1 MIFEPKRVAAL
12 ELDPYRDNGC
22 RGGRSMRT
30 PASRHAF
37 RAAGWLAV
45 CLCAVWVPNSYAEPS
60 GSPPAHPPATAAAVA
75 PALPIKEFMA
85 HVVAYSAQN
94 LWNKQ
99 GWINDKTGM
108 HSLLPKNEQE
118 WEDAESASLTLSEVI
133 GILLQPDRRLPF
145 PGWDNNARAVR
156 TLAQQAAAA
165 AEKHDAD
172 AFVRIGGELDEA
184 CEKCHKAAGL

>member
-1 MIFEPKRVAAL
+1 L
-12 ELDPYRDNGC
+12 
-22 RGGRSMRT
+22 
-30 PASRHAF
+30 
-37 RAAGWLAV
+37 RAARWLAV
-45 CLCAVWVPNSYAEPS
+45 CLCAAWIPNTYAERAQS
-60 GSPPAHPPATAAAVA
+60 APARKPAAAA
-75 PALPIKEFMA
+75 EPALPIKEFMG
-85 HVVAYSAQN
+85 HVVAYAAQN

-108 HSLLPKNEQE
+108 HSLLPKNDQE

-156 TLAQQAAAA
+156 ALAQRAAAA

-172 AFVRIGGELDEA
+172 AFLRIGGELDEA

>member
-1 MIFEPKRVAAL
+1 MASSAAEPPK
-12 ELDPYRDNGC
+12 PS
-22 RGGRSMRT
+22 RGGST
-30 PASRHAF
+30 APAS
-37 RAAGWLAV
+37 
-45 CLCAVWVPNSYAEPS
+45 EPVI
-60 GSPPAHPPATAAAVA
+60 P
-75 PALPIKEFMA
+75 LKEFMG
-85 HVVAYSAQN
+85 HVVAYAAQN

-145 PGWDNNARAVR
+145 PGWDSNARAVR
-156 TLAQQAAAA
+156 ALAQQAAAA

-172 AFVRIGGELDEA
+172 TFLRIGGELDEA

>member
-12 ELDPYRDNGC
+12 KLEPYRDNDG

-30 PASRHAF
+30 PVSRHTSRTA
-37 RAAGWLAV
+37 RWLAV
-45 CLCAVWVPNSYAEPS
+45 GLCAASAAHSDAEP
-60 GSPPAHPPATAAAVA
+60 PRAPAAGKPAVTAA

-85 HVVAYSAQN
+85 HVVAYAAQN

-108 HSLLPKNEQE
+108 HSLLPKNDQE

-145 PGWDNNARAVR
+145 PGWDSNARAVR
-156 TLAQQAAAA
+156 ALAQQAAAA

-172 AFVRIGGELDEA
+172 TFVRIGGELDEA